1 MPTSDTCKRLHDAFH
16 QDTEITKHRMK
27 LLKTQ
32 VQDTLKVYSDVLT
45 TVGNNCG
52 FCYLNGQVIVHEGRY
67 CPKLDMHS
75 FNAVMVNVKYT
86 KMPQTPC
93 FKCHIVSGGQD
104 QLHPPFQKGV
114 KCVNA
119 NLVVPLLCGIQQSV
133 ELRTRVMKELKVE
146 EHKHHWNNEI
156 RLIRWLE
163 DPKATDRP
171 SSSMALVAW
180 LEKELKIVVD

>member
-1 MPTSDTCKRLHDAFH
+1 
-16 QDTEITKHRMK
+16 MK

-32 VQDTLKVYSDVLT
+32 AQDTLKVYSDVLI

-52 FCYLNGQVIVHEGRY
+52 FCYLKGQVIEHDSRY
-67 CPKLDMHS
+67 CPKLEMH
-75 FNAVMVNVKYT
+75 FYNAVKVNVKYT

-119 NLVVPLLCGIQQSV
+119 NLVIPLLCGIQQSV
-133 ELRTRVMKELKVE
+133 ELRTRVAEELKVKDHDHNWDNE
-146 EHKHHWNNEI
+146 SGLILWLQDPTATEH
-156 RLIRWLE
+156 
-163 DPKATDRP
+163 P

-180 LEKELKIVVD
+180 LGKELGIHVD